1 MKRSNTGVV
10 VFLLAICIIAVA
22 LGYVGSRH
30 YESNTTFVNVDT
42 SSAGIIIPQY
52 LITGEVN
59 DILLKIGQEYPDSV
73 IFADSEVTLYGS
85 ETVNVF
91 KQSISDNNINFDM
104 GSVYS
109 FYNLDAST
117 IVADSY
123 IVYSPAVSYNSITIS
138 YDELE
143 SILNG
148 DNETISYYRELL
160 NNSPS
165 NMYPDRNVS
174 AVMVVDGYVSSYVP
188 DETNKVAVISIS
200 STGV

>member
-10 VFLLAICIIAVA
+10 VILLAICIIAIA
-22 LGYVGSRH
+22 LGYVGSRN

-59 DILLKIGQEYPDSV
+59 DTLLRIGQEYPDSV

-117 IVADSY
+117 IVANSY

-143 SILNG
+143 RILNG

-165 NMYPDRNVS
+165 NMYPEGNVS
-174 AVMVVDGYVSSYVP
+174 AAMVVDGYVSSYVP
-188 DETNKVAVISIS
+188 DETNNVVVVSIS